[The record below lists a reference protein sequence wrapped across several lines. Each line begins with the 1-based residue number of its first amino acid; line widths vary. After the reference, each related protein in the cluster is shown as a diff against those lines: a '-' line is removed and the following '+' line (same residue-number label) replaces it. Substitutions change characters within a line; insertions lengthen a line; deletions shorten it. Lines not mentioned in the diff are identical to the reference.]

1 MGATVEA
8 EHLPWA
14 QDVTRDS
21 VRHFAWGTGDN
32 NPLWVDPAHAEGSR
46 WGGIIAPP
54 CFAYAVHETTVAA
67 GFSERQRIYA
77 SVDWQWFDVIPL
89 GAHLLPTVTSVG
101 STAAADGVTQ
111 TGTIEFHESAG
122 KLLARAVTSCLRP
135 SEPRPLGAEGAER
148 EDRRYSEQ
156 ELAAIEQAVLGE
168 SRRGAQIRYWEDA
181 AVGDQ
186 LGTLTKGP
194 LSIMDI
200 VAWCAGALGVP
211 DRESG
216 VSAGG
221 LADEAATGPQLTA
234 WFAHLV
240 TDWAGDDA
248 FLHRL
253 TVTIAHQP
261 CLGSTTRLAGE
272 VTERRAQ
279 GERRMVQLYL
289 TATNADSQV
298 LATATAAVVLASKE
312 HGPVRLPIA
321 DVTDNA

>member
-1 MGATVEA
+1 MGVAAEA

-32 NPLWVDPAHAEGSR
+32 NPLWVDPAHAGSSR

-54 CFAYAVHETTVAA
+54 CFAYAIHETTVAA
-67 GFSERQRIYA
+67 GFPERQRIYV

-89 GAHLLPTVTSVG
+89 GAHLVPKVTSVG
-101 STAAADGVTQ
+101 STSETGNVTQ
-111 TGTIEFHESAG
+111 TGAIEFHESAG
-122 KLLARAVTSCLRP
+122 KLLARVVTSCLRP
-135 SEPRPLGAEGAER
+135 AEPRPLAGEQK
-148 EDRRYSEQ
+148 DRRYTDQ
-156 ELAAIEQAVLGE
+156 ELVAIEQAILAE
-168 SRRGAQIRYWEDA
+168 SRRGAQVRYWEDT
-181 AVGDQ
+181 V
-186 LGTLTKGP
+186 LGEHLDPVTKGP

-211 DRESG
+211 DPDSG

-248 FLHRL
+248 FLHTL
-253 TVTIAHQP
+253 SVTIAHQP
-261 CLGSTTRLAGE
+261 GLGSTTRLTGE
-272 VTERRAQ
+272 VTALRTEDEHKIAQ
-279 GERRMVQLYL
+279 LSL
-289 TATNADSQV
+289 AATNTDDQV
-298 LATATAAVVLASKE
+298 LATGTAVVLLASKE
-312 HGPVRLPIA
+312 HGPVRLPI
-321 DVTDNA
+321 VNHSPVNRS